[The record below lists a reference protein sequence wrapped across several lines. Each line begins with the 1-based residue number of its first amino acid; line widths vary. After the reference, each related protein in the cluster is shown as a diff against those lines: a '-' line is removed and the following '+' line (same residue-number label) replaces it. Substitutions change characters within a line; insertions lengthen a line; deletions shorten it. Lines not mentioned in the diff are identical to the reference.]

1 MHTPIIRIFTALIL
15 IIGSAKLPAQNL
27 VDMYQLAIDRDP
39 VYRAAQANYRANKQT
54 LTQARGALLPTIDA
68 TASKNK
74 IDAKR
79 KASLGSVSQPAG
91 RAKYNRDEYTL
102 TITQPIFNGAIF
114 SGLKQAKAE
123 VRRAEAEYVA
133 AQQDLIARLAEA
145 YFGVLSA
152 RDNLELALAE
162 RAAIAQQLAG
172 AKGRLSVGLATI
184 TDVHDARARHQL
196 AEAQVIEAQNKLAD
210 SRQALREITGISPA
224 KLNKIG
230 QNMPLIK
237 PEPNNI
243 KKWIE
248 KANTQNMA
256 LMAQREAVVIA
267 KQDVKIRRAGHIP
280 TLNLVGTRNR
290 SNSDGSLTVTGS
302 GIESTNTIISL
313 ELNIPIFRGGRTS
326 SETRQAIHRLEAA
339 RQQLTA
345 VERGTERQIRSAFME
360 VSSGTLRINALKQ
373 AVVANESALKAKR
386 LGFRAGIRTNLD
398 VLDAQRNLFRAKR
411 DYSDARY
418 SYILNLLKLKQSTGT
433 LGADDLRKINRWLS
447 VR

>member
-1 MHTPIIRIFTALIL
+1 
-15 IIGSAKLPAQNL
+15 
-27 VDMYQLAIDRDP
+27 MYRLAIKHDP
-39 VYRAAQANYRANKQT
+39 VYRAAQATYLANKQT

-74 IDAKR
+74 IDAKI
-79 KASLGSVSQPAG
+79 KTGSGIVSRPAG
-91 RAKYNRDEYTL
+91 RADYNRDDYTL
-102 TITQPIFNGAIF
+102 TITQPIFNGVIF
-114 SGLKQAKAE
+114 SGLKQAKAH
-123 VRRAEAEYVA
+123 VRRAGAEYIA

-152 RDNLELALAE
+152 GDNLELALAE

-210 SRQALREITGISPA
+210 SRQALREITGIRPTN
-224 KLNKIG
+224 LHKIG
-230 QNMPLIK
+230 KNMPLVK

-243 KKWIE
+243 EKWIE

-256 LMAQREAVVIA
+256 LLAQRETVIIA
-267 KQDVKIRRAGHIP
+267 KQDVKIRRAGHMP
-280 TLNLVGTRNR
+280 TLNLVGTR
-290 SNSDGSLTVTGS
+290 SHSDSDGSITGP
-302 GIESTNTIISL
+302 GVENTNTTISL
-313 ELNIPIFRGGRTS
+313 ELNIPIFRGWRTK
-326 SETRQAIHRLEAA
+326 SETRQAIYLLEAA

-345 VERGTERQIRSAFME
+345 VERSTERQIRSAFMG
-360 VSSGTLRINALKQ
+360 VSSGTHRINALKQ
-373 AVVANESALKAKR
+373 AVIANESALKAKR

-398 VLDAQRNLFRAKR
+398 VLDAQRDLFRAKR

-418 SYILNLLKLKQSTGT
+418 SYILNWLKLKQSTGT
-433 LGADDLRKINRWLS
+433 LSVDDLKRTNKWLS
-447 VR
+447 AL

>member
-54 LTQARGALLPTIDA
+54 LTQARGALMPTIDA

-79 KASLGSVSQPAG
+79 KAGAGSVSQPAAG
-91 RAKYNRDEYTL
+91 AKYNRNDYTL

-210 SRQALREITGISPA
+210 SRQALREITGISPT

-243 KKWIE
+243 KKWVE

-290 SNSDGSLTVTGS
+290 SISDGSLTVTGS
-302 GIESTNTIISL
+302 GIESTSTIISL

-345 VERGTERQIRSAFME
+345 VERSTERQIRSAFME

-418 SYILNLLKLKQSTGT
+418 SYILNLLRLKQSTGT
-433 LGADDLRKINRWLS
+433 LGADDLRRINRWLS
-447 VR
+447 AR